1 MKRLVQM
8 FALMAALLVPWVTGA
23 QITLPYSCDFEDA
36 TENSAWT
43 LVNGTLT
50 NVWVIDTAVNNTEG
64 GNTALYISNNS
75 GTSAAYTVTNA
86 TVVYAYFEVYL
97 EAGEYAVSYDW
108 KCVGEGTT
116 TPYDYILAAVVD
128 NSVTLTAS
136 TALPTGVSY
145 SGMTAAGW
153 INIGNTG
160 TRIQLHQSA
169 NWTTQTSTFT
179 ITTAGTYRI
188 VFVWRNDSSGSFP
201 APSRWL
207 CL

>member
-1 MKRLVQM
+1 M

-108 KCVGEGTT
+108 
-116 TPYDYILAAVVD
+116 PI
-128 NSVTLTAS
+128 
-136 TALPTGVSY
+136 
-145 SGMTAAGW
+145 
-153 INIGNTG
+153 
-160 TRIQLHQSA
+160 
-169 NWTTQTSTFT
+169 F
-179 ITTAGTYRI
+179 
-188 VFVWRNDSSGSFP
+188 
-201 APSRWL
+201 
-207 CL
+207 